1 MYTKYSLLILSTCF
15 LVSACSEHDD
25 LRTWMRDV
33 KNKAIKSHPEQP
45 VPSINAMATYTPPA
59 YPGLHAFNAERLL
72 AGRQHGYDG
81 PNLNRPKEI
90 LETFGLEKL
99 EYVGSIAKAG
109 KTLGLIRVDNHIY
122 TVSIGNHLGQDFGRI
137 VAIQPDRIVLQ
148 EMVEDTEGSWQYREG
163 SIARS
168 DNTDSAQ

>member
-1 MYTKYSLLILSTCF
+1 MYIKNSALALTVCF
-15 LVSACSEHDD
+15 LFSACSEHDD
-25 LRTWMRDV
+25 LRSWMTEV
-33 KNKAIKSHPEQP
+33 KQQAVKSYPEQA
-45 VPSINAMATYTPPA
+45 VPSINAMATYTPPV
-59 YPGLHAFNAERLL
+59 YSGLHAFNAERLL

-168 DNTDSAQ
+168 DNTDSTQ